1 MRILKVGNIIHASD
15 SQDDN
20 FMSFERNHVSVNIHA
35 SEFVVHG

>member
-20 FMSFERNHVSVNIHA
+20 FMSIERNHVLR
-35 SEFVVHG
+35 